1 MTDFNPGDASHFQNE
16 TILPLFEAMRAAGSL
31 HYCEDSNY
39 GPYWSVLNYPE
50 IMAIDKNHEQ
60 FSSDAGLGGII
71 IDDAIFKDD
80 EAGFFLQN
88 FISMD
93 PPQHGPQRKA
103 VNQIISQP
111 SLANFRDLITERT
124 QSLLD
129 ELPTDEEFDWV
140 PRVSIELTTL
150 MLATLFDFPLE
161 DRAKLTRWSDVA
173 AAEPGSPIV
182 GSQEQRVSELM
193 ECLEYFTQLK
203 TGRDKGPAN
212 LDLLTMMARDA
223 VTKDQ
228 PPHEFLGNLLLLIVG
243 GNDTTRN
250 SMSGSVNAFNQF
262 PEQLEKLRANPG
274 LIDNAVSEI
283 IRWQTPLA
291 HMRRTAIEDVDVS
304 GYQIKAGDKVVMWY
318 LAGNRDQSMF
328 SHPNM
333 LDIARKNARQHLSF
347 GFGIHRCLGMRL
359 AEMQLKI
366 LWTEIMKRWQRIEIV
381 GPIERVPSNF
391 VNGYTSMPVRLVA

>member
-16 TILPLFEAMRAAGSL
+16 TILPLFETMRAHGPL
-31 HYCEDSNY
+31 HYCETSDY

-103 VNQIISQP
+103 VNQIVSKP
-111 SLANFRDLITERT
+111 SLANFRDLITQRT

-129 ELPTDEEFDWV
+129 GLPTNEEFDWV

-203 TGRDKGPAN
+203 AGRDKGPAS

-250 SMSGSVNAFNQF
+250 SMSGSVNAFNHY
-262 PEQLEKLRANPG
+262 PEQLEKLRANPD

-291 HMRRTAIEDVDVS
+291 HMRRTAIEDVEVS
-304 GYQIKAGDKVVMWY
+304 GCEIKAGDKVVMWY
-318 LAGNRDQSMF
+318 LAGNRDETMF
-328 SHPNM
+328 TDPNK
-333 LDIARKNARQHLSF
+333 LDIARTNARQHLSF

-366 LWTEIMKRWQRIEIV
+366 LWAEIMKRWQRIEII

>member
-150 MLATLFDFPLE
+150 ILATLFDFPLE

-262 PEQLEKLRANPG
+262 PEQLEKLRANPD

-328 SHPNM
+328 SDPNM

>member
-250 SMSGSVNAFNQF
+250 SMSGSVNAFTQF
-262 PEQLEKLRANPG
+262 PEQLEKLRANPD

-328 SHPNM
+328 SDPNK

>member
-16 TILPLFEAMRAAGSL
+16 TILPLFETMRAHGPL
-31 HYCEDSNY
+31 HYCERSDY

-103 VNQIISQP
+103 VNQIVSKP

-129 ELPTDEEFDWV
+129 GLPTNEEFDWV

-203 TGRDKGPAN
+203 AGRDKGPAS

-250 SMSGSVNAFNQF
+250 SMSGSVNAFNHY
-262 PEQLEKLRANPG
+262 PEQLEKLRANPD

-291 HMRRTAIEDVDVS
+291 HMRRTAIEDVEVS
-304 GYQIKAGDKVVMWY
+304 GCEIKAGDKVVMWY
-318 LAGNRDQSMF
+318 LAGNRDETMF
-328 SHPNM
+328 TDPNK
-333 LDIARKNARQHLSF
+333 LDIARTNARQHLSF

-366 LWTEIMKRWQRIEIV
+366 LWAEIMKRWQRIEII

>member
-262 PEQLEKLRANPG
+262 PEQLEKLRANPD

-328 SHPNM
+328 SDPNM

>member
-262 PEQLEKLRANPG
+262 PEQLEKLRANPD

>member
-31 HYCEDSNY
+31 HYCEDSDY

-262 PEQLEKLRANPG
+262 PEQLEKLRASPD

>member
-16 TILPLFEAMRAAGSL
+16 TILPLFETMRAHGPL
-31 HYCEDSNY
+31 HYCERSDY

-103 VNQIISQP
+103 VNQIVSKP

-129 ELPTDEEFDWV
+129 GLPTNEEFDWV

-193 ECLEYFTQLK
+193 DCLEYFTQLK
-203 TGRDKGPAN
+203 AGRDKGPAS

-250 SMSGSVNAFNQF
+250 SMSGSVNAFNHY
-262 PEQLEKLRANPG
+262 PEQLEKLRANPD

-291 HMRRTAIEDVDVS
+291 HMRRTAIEDVEVS
-304 GYQIKAGDKVVMWY
+304 GCEIKAGDKVVMWY
-318 LAGNRDQSMF
+318 LAGNRDETMF
-328 SHPNM
+328 TDPNK
-333 LDIARKNARQHLSF
+333 LDIARTNARQHLSF

-366 LWTEIMKRWQRIEIV
+366 LWAEIMKRWQRIEII

>member
-262 PEQLEKLRANPG
+262 PEQLEKLRASPD

>member
-1 MTDFNPGDASHFQNE
+1 MTDFNPGDATHFQNA
-16 TILPLFEAMRAAGSL
+16 TILPLFEAMRAEGPI
-31 HYCEDSNY
+31 HYCETSDY
-39 GPYWSVLNYPE
+39 GPYWSLLNYDE
-50 IMAIDKNHEQ
+50 IMAVDKNHQQ
-60 FSSDAGLGGII
+60 FSSEAGLGGII
-71 IDDAIFKDD
+71 IDDKIFKDD
-80 EAGFFLQN
+80 EAGFFIQN

-93 PPQHGPQRKA
+93 QPQHGLHRKA
-103 VNQIISQP
+103 VNQIVSQP
-111 SLANFRDLITERT
+111 SLVNFRKLITERT
-124 QSLLD
+124 QGLLD
-129 ELPTDEEFDWV
+129 GLPTDVEFDWV
-140 PRVSIELTTL
+140 SSVSIELTTL

-203 TGRDKGPAN
+203 AGRDEGTAN

-250 SMSGSVNAFNQF
+250 SMSGSVNAFNQY
-262 PEQLEKLRANPG
+262 PEQLGKLRANPD
-274 LIDNAVSEI
+274 LIENAVAEI

-291 HMRRTAIEDVDVS
+291 HMRRTALEDVEVS
-304 GYQIKAGDKVVMWY
+304 GYKIRRGDKVVMWY
-318 LAGNRDQSMF
+318 LSGNRDESMF
-328 SHPNM
+328 ADADR
-333 LDIARKNARQHLSF
+333 LDIERDNARQHLAF

-366 LWTEIMKRWQRIEIV
+366 LWTEILERWQRVEIV

-391 VNGYTSMPVRLVA
+391 VNGYTRMPVKLVA

>member
-31 HYCEDSNY
+31 HYCEDSDY

>member
-31 HYCEDSNY
+31 HYCEDSDY

-129 ELPTDEEFDWV
+129 ELPTDEAFDWV

-262 PEQLEKLRANPG
+262 PEQLEKLRANPD

-328 SHPNM
+328 SDPNM

>member
-31 HYCEDSNY
+31 HYCEDSDY

-161 DRAKLTRWSDVA
+161 DMAKLTRWSDVA

-262 PEQLEKLRANPG
+262 PEQLEKLRANPD

-328 SHPNM
+328 SDPNM

>member
-16 TILPLFEAMRAAGSL
+16 TILPLFETMRAHGPL
-31 HYCEDSNY
+31 HYCERSDY

-50 IMAIDKNHEQ
+50 IMANDKNHEQ

-103 VNQIISQP
+103 VNQIVSKP

-129 ELPTDEEFDWV
+129 GLPTNEEFDWV

-203 TGRDKGPAN
+203 AGRDKGPAS

-250 SMSGSVNAFNQF
+250 SMSGSVNAFNHY
-262 PEQLEKLRANPG
+262 PEQLEKLRANPD

-291 HMRRTAIEDVDVS
+291 HMRRTAIEDVEVS
-304 GYQIKAGDKVVMWY
+304 GCEIKAGDKVVMWY
-318 LAGNRDQSMF
+318 LAGNRDETMF
-328 SHPNM
+328 TDPNK
-333 LDIARKNARQHLSF
+333 LDIARTNARQHLSF

-366 LWTEIMKRWQRIEIV
+366 LWAEIMKRWQRIEII

>member
-182 GSQEQRVSELM
+182 GSQEQRVSELV

>member
-31 HYCEDSNY
+31 HYCEDSDY

-203 TGRDKGPAN
+203 TGRDKGPVN

-262 PEQLEKLRANPG
+262 PEQLEKLRANPD

>member
-262 PEQLEKLRANPG
+262 PEQLEKLRASPD

-328 SHPNM
+328 SDPNK

>member
-193 ECLEYFTQLK
+193 ECLEYFIQLK

-262 PEQLEKLRANPG
+262 PEQLEKLRANPD

-328 SHPNM
+328 SDPNK

-366 LWTEIMKRWQRIEIV
+366 LWTEIMERWQRIEIV

>member
-1 MTDFNPGDASHFQNE
+1 MTEFNPGDASHFQNE
-16 TILPLFEAMRAAGSL
+16 TILPLFEAMRSQGPL
-31 HYCEDSNY
+31 HYCETSSY

-71 IDDAIFKDD
+71 IDDTIFKDD
-80 EAGFFLQN
+80 DAGFFLQN

-103 VNQIISQP
+103 VNQIVSQP
-111 SLANFRDLITERT
+111 SLANFRELITERT
-124 QSLLD
+124 QNLLD
-129 ELPTDEEFDWV
+129 GLPTGESFDWV
-140 PRVSIELTTL
+140 SDVSIELTTL

-182 GSQEQRVSELM
+182 GSQEHRVAELM
-193 ECLEYFTQLK
+193 ECLEYFTHLK
-203 TGRDKGPAN
+203 QGRDQGPEN
-212 LDLLTMMARDA
+212 LDLLTMMARDT

-250 SMSGSVNAFNQF
+250 SMSGSVNAFSQF
-262 PEQLEKLRANPG
+262 PNQLERLKANPE

-291 HMRRTAIEDVDVS
+291 HMRRTASEDVDVS
-304 GYQIKAGDKVVMWY
+304 GYKIKAGDKVVMWY
-318 LAGNRDQSMF
+318 LAGNRDETIF
-328 SHPNM
+328 ANPNQF
-333 LDIARKNARQHLSF
+333 DIERRNARQHLAF

-366 LWTEIMKRWQRIEIV
+366 LWTEILKRWQRVDIV

-391 VNGYTSMPVRLVA
+391 VNGYTRMPVKLIA

>member
-31 HYCEDSNY
+31 HYCEDSKY

-262 PEQLEKLRANPG
+262 PEQLEKLRASPD

-328 SHPNM
+328 SDPNM

>member
-31 HYCEDSNY
+31 HYCEDSDY

-262 PEQLEKLRANPG
+262 PEQLEKLRASPD

-328 SHPNM
+328 SDPNM

>member
-262 PEQLEKLRANPG
+262 PEQLEKLRANPD

-291 HMRRTAIEDVDVS
+291 HMRRTAIVDVDVS

-328 SHPNM
+328 SDPNM

>member
-262 PEQLEKLRANPG
+262 PEQLDKLRANPD

-328 SHPNM
+328 SDPNM

>member
-31 HYCEDSNY
+31 HYCEDSDY

-262 PEQLEKLRANPG
+262 PEQLEKLRANPD

-328 SHPNM
+328 SDPNM

>member
-31 HYCEDSNY
+31 HYCEDSDY

-124 QSLLD
+124 QNLLD

-150 MLATLFDFPLE
+150 MLAGVTEYLLISTPHDLPRFEHLLGD
-161 DRAKLTRWSDVA
+161 
-173 AAEPGSPIV
+173 
-182 GSQEQRVSELM
+182 GSQWGIDIQYCEQPSPDGLAQAFILGEEFVAGERCALILGDNIFFGHELAGSRRPD
-193 ECLEYFTQLK
+193 FDSNA
-203 TGRDKGPAN
+203 GRRSGTRCPK
-212 LDLLTMMARDA
+212 
-223 VTKDQ
+223 
-228 PPHEFLGNLLLLIVG
+228 NLL
-243 GNDTTRN
+243 
-250 SMSGSVNAFNQF
+250 
-262 PEQLEKLRANPG
+262 P
-274 LIDNAVSEI
+274 
-283 IRWQTPLA
+283 
-291 HMRRTAIEDVDVS
+291 
-304 GYQIKAGDKVVMWY
+304 
-318 LAGNRDQSMF
+318 
-328 SHPNM
+328 
-333 LDIARKNARQHLSF
+333 
-347 GFGIHRCLGMRL
+347 
-359 AEMQLKI
+359 
-366 LWTEIMKRWQRIEIV
+366 
-381 GPIERVPSNF
+381 
-391 VNGYTSMPVRLVA
+391 